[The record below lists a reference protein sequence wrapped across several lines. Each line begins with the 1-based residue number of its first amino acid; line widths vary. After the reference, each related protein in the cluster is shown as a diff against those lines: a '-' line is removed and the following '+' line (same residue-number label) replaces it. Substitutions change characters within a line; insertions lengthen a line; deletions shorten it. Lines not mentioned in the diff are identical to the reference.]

1 MNARIGELQDTLS
14 VRLMNLVSINERS
27 KIQENNEETAISNYT
42 KENKIITYMQQII
55 KRTIDIIAGM
65 IGTIII
71 IPLTILIFIAHKLSK
86 DDGPIFYSQERI
98 GKNGKTFK
106 MLKYRSMVIDADEQ
120 LEKYLEENEDA
131 REEFKKYKKLQ
142 NDPRVTKL
150 GKFLRKT
157 SLDEL
162 PQLLHLLTGKMSLV
176 GPRPYLPKEQEEMGE
191 YYNIITKS
199 TPGLTRTMAS
209 KWKVKHNI

>member
-14 VRLMNLVSINERS
+14 ARLMNSMHINERS
-27 KIQENNEETAISNYT
+27 TIQENYRETALSNYT
-42 KENKIITYMQQII
+42 KENKIITYMQQIV
-55 KRTIDIIAGM
+55 KRIIDIIAGI

-71 IPLTILIFIAHKLSK
+71 IPLTIIIFIANKIS
-86 DDGPIFYSQERI
+86 DDEGPIFYSQERI

-106 MLKYRSMVIDADEQ
+106 MLKYRSMVIDAEEQ
-120 LEKYLEENEDA
+120 LEKYLRENEEA
-131 REEFKKYKKLQ
+131 KEEFRKYKKLQ

-150 GKFLRKT
+150 GKILRKT

-162 PQLLHLLTGKMSLV
+162 PQLLHILTGKMSLV
-176 GPRPYLPKEQEEMGE
+176 GPRPYLPKEKEEMGE

-199 TPGLTRTMAS
+199 TPGLTRIMAG
-209 KWKVKHNI
+209 KWKVKYNI